1 MKAGSGLGWLVEE
14 GNVGLLDQMVEVKM
28 GMQEY
33 GADSCAG

>member
-1 MKAGSGLGWLVEE
+1 MKAGSGLGGLVEE
-14 GNVGLLDQMVEVKM
+14 GNAGLSDQIVEVKM